1 MSTIRGIFDTWK
13 KCQGRQRQLLCKHAC
28 SLEGGRSEDM
38 RSVEADRQRQ
48 GDHVFGEKYNDS
60 SMMRYQ
66 KVFLLLSC
74 VGRFLLLDSYGPH
87 TGAKGILQKSK
98 KPTAVHKK
106 NSNAHSHGALC
117 MLQQSWKWGGEEK
130 GAEEDGSEIHL
141 CWLCVVPQRCR
152 WYQRGNKLHRP
163 LKF

>member
-48 GDHVFGEKYNDS
+48 GDHVFGEKHNDS

-74 VGRFLLLDSYGPH
+74 VGRFLLDLITNISVWTTH
-87 TGAKGILQKSK
+87 WRKRNITKSK

-152 WYQRGNKLHRP
+152 
-163 LKF
+163 